1 MQRGRPSAAAR
12 VGARLAGSRAASPR
26 RGIRRPVARGS
37 RARITR
43 SAGTGNAARESPAGP
58 RRGRARRP
66 SRRGRAFRRRENASL
81 RHRKGWGARRS
92 RGLRR
97 ACGFRRGARRGHT
110 MPRARL
116 MATTGTR
123 TDGAKPAAG
132 RGRGTMSD
140 TEKAPPLLIVE
151 DDASALRQLRWTF
164 DGYAVATAGDR
175 TQALA
180 ELRRTQPAVVL
191 LDLGLP
197 PDAEGA
203 SEGLAALP
211 EILRVAPETKV
222 IVVTGREERAHA
234 LRAIELGA
242 HDFYQKPVNADEIR
256 LLVER
261 AFRLHR
267 LEEENRR
274 LARAA
279 RGEPLPGIVCVSEA
293 MRRVCRL
300 VERAAASEISVLL
313 FGESGTGKEVLA
325 RALHG
330 LSHRASGPFVAI
342 NCAAIPE
349 QLLESELFGHERGA
363 FTGADRRV
371 VGRLELAHE
380 GTLFLD
386 EIGDMPAGV
395 QAKLLR
401 FLQERVIQR
410 VGGREE
416 IRLDTRVV
424 SATHR
429 DVRERGEEAPLRE
442 DLYFRLSELLV
453 EVPPLRERPDDA
465 VVLAQHFFEL
475 FREGRALQGL
485 APDAVAAI
493 ASHTWPG
500 NVRELENRMKRAV
513 VLAEGSRVT
522 ARDLDFAASEAPDA
536 PTPRL
541 ADAVREAE
549 RRVLTRA
556 WAEAG
561 GNVSLASKL
570 LGVSRPTLYKLLK
583 DHGFRE

>member
-1 MQRGRPSAAAR
+1 
-12 VGARLAGSRAASPR
+12 
-26 RGIRRPVARGS
+26 
-37 RARITR
+37 
-43 SAGTGNAARESPAGP
+43 
-58 RRGRARRP
+58 
-66 SRRGRAFRRRENASL
+66 
-81 RHRKGWGARRS
+81 
-92 RGLRR
+92 
-97 ACGFRRGARRGHT
+97 
-110 MPRARL
+110 
-116 MATTGTR
+116 
-123 TDGAKPAAG
+123 
-132 RGRGTMSD
+132 MSD
-140 TEKAPPLLIVE
+140 DEKAPPLLIVE

-164 DGYAVATAGDR
+164 DAYAVATAGAR
-175 TQALA
+175 PQALE
-180 ELRRTQPAVVL
+180 ELRRMRPPVVL

-203 SEGLAALP
+203 SEGLAALE
-211 EILRVAPETKV
+211 EILRVAPGTKV

-242 HDFYQKPVNADEIR
+242 HDFYQKPVDADEIR
-256 LLVER
+256 VLVAR
-261 AFRLHR
+261 AFRLHH
-267 LEEENRR
+267 LEAENRR
-274 LARAA
+274 LAREV
-279 RGEPLPGIVCVSEA
+279 RGKPLPGVVCVSEA

-300 VERAAASEISVLL
+300 VERAAASEISVLF

-325 RALHG
+325 RALHA
-330 LSHRASGPFVAI
+330 LSRRSTGPFVAI

-371 VGRLELAHE
+371 VGRLELARG

-386 EIGDMPAGV
+386 EIGDMPMGV

-416 IRLDTRVV
+416 IPLDTRVV

-429 DVRERGEEAPLRE
+429 DVRERGEDAPLRE
-442 DLYFRLSELLV
+442 DLYYRISELLI
-453 EVPPLRERPDDA
+453 EIPPLREQPDDA
-465 VVLAQHFFEL
+465 VVLAQHFFEI
-475 FREGRALQGL
+475 FREGRPLQGL
-485 APDAVAAI
+485 APDAIAAI
-493 ASHTWPG
+493 ASHSWPG

-513 VLAEGSRVT
+513 VMAEGSRVT
-522 ARDLDFAASEAPDA
+522 ARALDLEAAGAPEE

-541 ADAVREAE
+541 EDAVREAE
-549 RRVLTRA
+549 RRALTRA

-561 GNVSLASKL
+561 GNVSQASKL

>member
-1 MQRGRPSAAAR
+1 
-12 VGARLAGSRAASPR
+12 
-26 RGIRRPVARGS
+26 
-37 RARITR
+37 
-43 SAGTGNAARESPAGP
+43 
-58 RRGRARRP
+58 
-66 SRRGRAFRRRENASL
+66 
-81 RHRKGWGARRS
+81 
-92 RGLRR
+92 
-97 ACGFRRGARRGHT
+97 
-110 MPRARL
+110 MP
-116 MATTGTR
+116 
-123 TDGAKPAAG
+123 
-132 RGRGTMSD
+132 D

-175 TQALA
+175 PQALQ
-180 ELRRTQPAVVL
+180 ELRRMRPPVLL

-203 SEGLAALP
+203 SEGLAALE

-242 HDFYQKPVNADEIR
+242 HDFYQKPVDADEIR
-256 LLVER
+256 VLVAR
-261 AFRLHR
+261 AFRLHH

-274 LARAA
+274 LAREA
-279 RGEPLPGIVCVSEA
+279 RGEPLPGVVCVSEA

-325 RALHG
+325 RALHA
-330 LSHRASGPFVAI
+330 LSRRSAGPFVAI

-371 VGRLELAHE
+371 MGRLELARG

-401 FLQERVIQR
+401 FLQSHVIQR

-416 IRLDTRVV
+416 IPLDTRVV

-429 DVRERGEEAPLRE
+429 DVRERGEGAPLRE
-442 DLYFRLSELLV
+442 DLFYRVSELLI
-453 EVPPLRERPDDA
+453 EIPPLRERPDDA
-465 VVLAQHFFEL
+465 VVLAQHFFEV
-475 FREGRALQGL
+475 FREGAGRPLQGL
-485 APDAVAAI
+485 SPDAIAAI
-493 ASHTWPG
+493 ASHSWPG

-513 VLAEGSRVT
+513 VMAEGSRVT
-522 ARDLDFAASEAPDA
+522 ARALDLEAIGAPEA

-541 ADAVREAE
+541 EDALREAE
-549 RRVLTRA
+549 RRALTGA

-561 GNVSLASKL
+561 GNVSQASKL

-583 DHGFRE
+583 DHGFRK